1 MKRHTRQITQPHL
14 TDLLVP
20 IAIACALLTGCG
32 EAPESSGEAVTPIVG
47 AQPPAAAP
55 AQVEFRIP
63 PADFPADPAHGR
75 ELFND
80 HCLQCHGAEA
90 QGTDQGPPL
99 IHRIYEPS
107 HHSDLAFYRAIALG
121 VQQHHWEFGNMEPVP
136 VLDGEDAA
144 HIISWIRAEQRAAGI
159 E

>member
-1 MKRHTRQITQPHL
+1 MKRHTTQITQPRL
-14 TDLLVP
+14 TGLLVP
-20 IAIACALLTGCG
+20 IAVAGALLSGCG
-32 EAPESSGEAVTPIVG
+32 EAPESSGKAVTPIVG
-47 AQPPAAAP
+47 AQPPTAAP
-55 AQVEFRIP
+55 AKVEFRIP
-63 PADFPADPAHGR
+63 PADFSADPTRGR

-90 QGTDQGPPL
+90 RGTDQGPPL

-121 VQQHHWEFGNMEPVP
+121 VHQHHWEFGNMEPVP
-136 VLDGEDAA
+136 ALEGEDAA
-144 HIISWIRAEQRAAGI
+144 HIISWVRAEQRAAGI